1 MDITPRPIGTIR
13 NTNRQLLAGGGAI
26 AFSMSLLGGYLA
38 FGEPIMSMVA
48 ARQWQA
54 TTCEITSSS
63 VVRKLAKRVSS
74 LGRGPGAGYSA
85 AVSYRYFVDG
95 HRYYGDRA
103 RFTSI
108 SNHDPSDA
116 QEIVKRYR
124 PGTKTDCWYDPAKVT
139 DSVIERGLNAD
150 LAYAFIPLV
159 FFLAGLGALL
169 YAAVGDWKT
178 GYGGTGG
185 VTPATSARTATQL
198 APASSRR
205 STVLILAA
213 FAFVANGAVVA
224 MWVQFV
230 HGWRRDHE
238 FGALGIVTML
248 FTVVGILL
256 LVALISQVLTLA
268 GPRATL
274 TIGAPTAVLGEEFTI
289 SWALRGRRVTESRF
303 TIDLDGRE
311 IANHTGQNNY
321 SEENLFATFLV
332 AEKRA
337 TDRATSGS
345 TTFTIPADSM
355 HSLDTPTAQIAWIF
369 RVRAEVPNWPDTEDE
384 FSLIVSP
391 CP

>member
-1 MDITPRPIGTIR
+1 MGTIR
-13 NTNRQLLAGGGAI
+13 NTNRQLLALCGAI
-26 AFSMSLLGGYLA
+26 MFSMSLLGGYLV

-48 ARQWQA
+48 ARGWQT

-63 VVRKLAKRVSS
+63 VVRKLAQRVSN
-74 LGRGPGAGYSA
+74 RGAGYTA

-108 SNHDPSDA
+108 SNADPSDA

-124 PGTKTDCWYDPAKVT
+124 PGTKTDCWYDPSKVT

-150 LAYAFIPLV
+150 LVYAFIPLV

-169 YAAVGDWKT
+169 YAAFGTWAS
-178 GYGGTGG
+178 GYGGVGG
-185 VTPATSARTATQL
+185 VTPATSARGSARL

-205 STVLILAA
+205 TTVLVLAA
-213 FAFVANGAVVA
+213 FAFVADGVAVAV
-224 MWVQFV
+224 WVQFI
-230 HGWRRDHE
+230 HSWRRGDE
-238 FGALGIVTML
+238 FGGLSALTLIV
-248 FTVVGILL
+248 TVVGILL
-256 LVALISQVLTLA
+256 LIALISQVLTLA

-274 TIGAPTAVLGEEFTI
+274 TIGAPTAVLGEQFTLT
-289 SWALRGRRVTESRF
+289 WALRGRRVAESRF
-303 TIDLDGRE
+303 TINLDGRE

-321 SEENLFATFLV
+321 SEENLFATFPI

-337 TDRATSGS
+337 ADRATSGS